1 MKNMKNTQ
9 EITIMLLVV
18 TASVLTTLL
27 VASYVYTEPAQGATA
42 ATRGCG
48 DYMIATGSFNQE
60 TDFVYVLDIA
70 SAKLNV
76 YYPNLN
82 NNTLELGDAVDLAKS
97 FGPVAR
103 R

>member
-1 MKNMKNTQ
+1 
-9 EITIMLLVV
+9 
-18 TASVLTTLL
+18 
-27 VASYVYTEPAQGATA
+27 
-42 ATRGCG
+42 
-48 DYMIATGSFNQE
+48 MIATGSFNQE

>member
-1 MKNMKNTQ
+1 MKNTQ
-9 EITIMLLVV
+9 DITIMLLVV

-27 VASYVYTEPAQGATA
+27 LASYVYTQPAYGATA

-60 TDFVYVLDIA
+60 TDFIYLLDIA
-70 SAKLNV
+70 TAKLNV
-76 YYPNLN
+76 YYPNVN
-82 NNTLELGDAVDLAKS
+82 NNTLELGDTVDLDKS
-97 FGPVAR
+97 FGPAAR